1 MAPHLLWCP
10 ADGLGKCGRSLTL
23 RLLEMALGEQATTH
37 ARWGQYLQLAGEAG
51 GLQHL

>member
-1 MAPHLLWCP
+1 
-10 ADGLGKCGRSLTL
+10 
-23 RLLEMALGEQATTH
+23 MALGEQATTH